1 MSGTKMLAAMSR
13 WVTGRRLDEPS
24 SRVDDTS
31 AIEGTA
37 RRHGSRM
44 AWWVV
49 CLKELEDLWVGG
61 KGPVLLLLYC
71 ALVGGA
77 SLLQVV
83 LSETDLIPPKELI
96 YSTLML
102 CLTFGVLMN
111 LVLGADSISGER
123 ERATLEA
130 LLVTPASRS
139 QIVFGKFLAALSP
152 WPVAFAVT
160 APYLA
165 VLAQG
170 DPALGLALIWGGL
183 VGTLL
188 AADFTGLGVLVSL
201 CSNANK
207 KSLFISLTT
216 YLVFYLPTQL
226 PSGAQTGIMGRFF
239 KRLNPLESVG
249 HWLEKIIVNN
259 RNPLEFS
266 TDPRGGGWLWLIAPV
281 VFALLVFGVLT
292 PLAAR
297 LRLHAIPIGSMPRR
311 GFRTVRRRTSMTMK
325 AVSPTSTS

>member
-1 MSGTKMLAAMSR
+1 MSGAQMLAAMSR
-13 WVTGRRLDEPS
+13 LVTGRRPEASVRSDHAS
-24 SRVDDTS
+24 
-31 AIEGTA
+31 GTVRTA
-37 RRHGSRM
+37 SVSGSRM
-44 AWWVV
+44 AWWVMCV
-49 CLKELEDLWVGG
+49 RELEDLWVGG

-71 ALVGGA
+71 TLVGGA

-123 ERATLEA
+123 ERGTLEA

-165 VLAQG
+165 VLAQD

-188 AADFTGLGVLVSL
+188 AAAFTGLGVLVSV

-207 KSLFISLTT
+207 KSLFVSLTT

-292 PLAAR
+292 PMAAR
-297 LRLHAIPIGSMPRR
+297 LRLHAIPVRSMPRR
-311 GFRTVRRRTSMTMK
+311 GFRTIRRRKLLTMK
-325 AVSPTSTS
+325 TVSPSSTS

>member
-1 MSGTKMLAAMSR
+1 MSGPQILAAMSR
-13 WVTGRRLDEPS
+13 LVTGRRPEASVRIDHGS
-24 SRVDDTS
+24 
-31 AIEGTA
+31 GTVRTA
-37 RRHGSRM
+37 SVGPSRM

-49 CLKELEDLWVGG
+49 CVRELEDLWVGG
-61 KGPVLLLLYC
+61 KGPVLMLLYC
-71 ALVGGA
+71 TMVGGA

-130 LLVTPASRS
+130 LLVTPASRP

-188 AADFTGLGVLVSL
+188 AVAFTGLGVLVSV

-207 KSLFISLTT
+207 KSLFVSLTT

-281 VFALLVFGVLT
+281 VFALLVFGALT

-297 LRLHAIPIGSMPRR
+297 LRLHANPARSIPRR
-311 GFRTVRRRTSMTMK
+311 GFRTIRRRMSLTMK
-325 AVSPTSTS
+325 AVSPSSTS

>member
-1 MSGTKMLAAMSR
+1 MSGTQALAAMVR
-13 WVTGRRLDEPS
+13 WVRNHRPEVLP
-24 SRVDDTS
+24 RPDDTS
-31 AIEGTA
+31 HTVQAG
-37 RRHGSRM
+37 RLGKGRVG
-44 AWWVV
+44 WWVV
-49 CLKELEDLWVGG
+49 FVKELEDLWVGG
-61 KGPVLLLLYC
+61 KGALLLLLYC
-71 ALVGGA
+71 VMVGGA
-77 SLLQVV
+77 SLLQVT

-123 ERATLEA
+123 ERSTLEA

-139 QIVFGKFLAALSP
+139 QIVFGKFLAAMSP

-165 VLAQG
+165 VLGQE
-170 DPALGLALIWGGL
+170 DPALALALIWGGL
-183 VGTLL
+183 IGTLL
-188 AADFTGLGVLVSL
+188 AATFTGLGVLVSL

-207 KSLFISLTT
+207 TSLFVSLTT
-216 YLVFYLPTQL
+216 YLMFYLPTQL

-239 KRLNPLESVG
+239 KRINPMESVG

-266 TDPRGGGWLWLIAPV
+266 TDPRGGGWLWLVSPT
-281 VFALLVFGVLT
+281 VFALLVFGVLV
-292 PLAAR
+292 PLASR
-297 LRLHAIPIGSMPRR
+297 LELEANLGLIPGMGFLKSQRR
-311 GFRTVRRRTSMTMK
+311 KSISKKTVKPSLL
-325 AVSPTSTS
+325 S

>member
-1 MSGTKMLAAMSR
+1 LEAMSR
-13 WVTGRRLDEPS
+13 WVTGRQPE
-24 SRVDDTS
+24 TS
-31 AIEGTA
+31 LRSDHASGAVPTA
-37 RRHGSRM
+37 SVGASRM

-49 CLKELEDLWVGG
+49 CVRELEDLWIGG

-71 ALVGGA
+71 TLVGGA

-139 QIVFGKFLAALSP
+139 QLVFGKFLAALSP

-170 DPALGLALIWGGL
+170 DPSLPLALIWGGL

-188 AADFTGLGVLVSL
+188 AATFTGLGVLVSL
-201 CSNANK
+201 WSNANK
-207 KSLFISLTT
+207 TSLFVSLTT
-216 YLVFYLPTQL
+216 YLLFYLPTQL
-226 PSGAQTGIMGRFF
+226 PSGAQTGIMGRFL
-239 KRLNPLESVG
+239 KRINPMESVG

-266 TDPRGGGWLWLIAPV
+266 TDPRGGGWLWLISPT
-281 VFALLVFGVLT
+281 VFALLVFGVLG
-292 PLAAR
+292 PLAAGLELEADLAGSIPGIAF
-297 LRLHAIPIGSMPRR
+297 LRN
-311 GFRTVRRRTSMTMK
+311 RRRKSTARK
-325 AVSPTSTS
+325 AAKSSSIS

>member
-1 MSGTKMLAAMSR
+1 MLAAMSR
-13 WVTGRRLDEPS
+13 LVTGRRPATSFRSDHAS
-24 SRVDDTS
+24 DTVR
-31 AIEGTA
+31 TA
-37 RRHGSRM
+37 SVGGSRM

-49 CLKELEDLWVGG
+49 CVRELEDLWVGG

-71 ALVGGA
+71 TMVGGA

-130 LLVTPASRS
+130 MLVTPASRS
-139 QIVFGKFLAALSP
+139 QLVLGKFLAALSP

-165 VLAQG
+165 VLGQG
-170 DPALGLALIWGGL
+170 DPSLPLALIWGGL

-188 AADFTGLGVLVSL
+188 AATFTGLGVLVSL

-207 KSLFISLTT
+207 TSLFVSLTT
-216 YLVFYLPTQL
+216 YLVFYMPTQM

-239 KRLNPLESVG
+239 KRVNPMESVG

-266 TDPRGGGWLWLIAPV
+266 TDPRGGGWLWLIAPS
-281 VFALLVFGVLT
+281 VFALIVFGVLV
-292 PLAAR
+292 PLAPR
-297 LRLHAIPIGSMPRR
+297 LQLEADLGGFIPGIAFWRN
-311 GFRTVRRRTSMTMK
+311 RRRKSIATRKIKPAS
-325 AVSPTSTS
+325 SL